1 MLSNIANIGI
11 VGTGTTP
18 SMKNKEFYDSKDIMF
33 IKPSDIFDTSITEIV
48 NAENYISNKA
58 RLKAKIFP
66 KDTILC
72 VCIGSIG
79 KIGITTQESSC
90 NQQINYIIPNNNH
103 YPKFIAY
110 NLYYN
115 KQRLIDI
122 GSDGPVVPIINKKKF
137 EEICIKIFD
146 YSTEK
151 EIADSL
157 DIINRY
163 IELKQNELKSL
174 NELIKSRFI
183 EMFVNSEFDKIQIR
197 KLVDTKKISAKKMYK
212 SHDEIKYI
220 DISSIDNQSNLIVG
234 NTKYI
239 FEKAPSRAQQCLKK
253 NDILISTV
261 RPNLKNIA
269 IFTEDGD
276 GFVGS
281 SGFCVLRA
289 TECNYQYL
297 KYVVLDD
304 DFTNAMI
311 KLTNG
316 ANYPAVRDDDVLNYE
331 TYNAPIELQNQFASF
346 VEQIDKLKF
355 VDYSKYFLCDI
366 FTLFSS
372 TIAYSSVVSILAC
385 PNIFCTCSIGIP
397 LSIAFV
403 ANVRRNLCGCIFI
416 FSFLP
421 IFLKAISIPLISNLL
436 NGLNKLTNKAFSLS
450 FLDDRYCLISSFVRA
465 SK

>member
-1 MLSNIANIGI
+1 MNYIKLDKIVTISSGQNAPQDQNEYCLDGCTFIKVSNLDDIIKDDDESRACKITVEAISNNKLKVVPKKSILFAKSGLSCVKNRVYLTKKETYVVNHLCILSNII
-11 VGTGTTP
+11 
-18 SMKNKEFYDSKDIMF
+18 DSYAPKWLLYF
-33 IKPSDIFDTSITEIV
+33 IKSFNVTKLIKDESYPSISLRDIK
-48 NAENYISNKA
+48 N
-58 RLKAKIFP
+58 
-66 KDTILC
+66 
-72 VCIGSIG
+72 
-79 KIGITTQESSC
+79 
-90 NQQINYIIPNNNH
+90 IN
-103 YPKFIAY
+103 
-110 NLYYN
+110 
-115 KQRLIDI
+115 
-122 GSDGPVVPIINKKKF
+122 VPIISKEEQQIIIKNLDYINSLIKNKQ
-137 EEICIKIFD
+137 
-146 YSTEK
+146 K
-151 EIADSL
+151 EFSL
-157 DIINRY
+157 LD
-163 IELKQNELKSL
+163 
-174 NELIKSRFI
+174 ELIKSRFI

-297 KYVVLDD
+297 KYVVLND

-331 TYNAPIELQNQFASF
+331 TYNAPIELQNEFASF
-346 VEQIDKLKF
+346 AEQIDKLKF
-355 VDYSKYFLCDI
+355 NVQKEIKDLQELLDKKMQEYF
-366 FTLFSS
+366 SE
-372 TIAYSSVVSILAC
+372 
-385 PNIFCTCSIGIP
+385 
-397 LSIAFV
+397 
-403 ANVRRNLCGCIFI
+403 
-416 FSFLP
+416 
-421 IFLKAISIPLISNLL
+421 
-436 NGLNKLTNKAFSLS
+436 
-450 FLDDRYCLISSFVRA
+450 
-465 SK
+465 

>member
-18 SMKNKEFYDSKDIMF
+18 SKKNKEFYDSKDIMF

-146 YSTEK
+146 FSTEK

-157 DIINRY
+157 DIIKRY
-163 IELKQNELKSL
+163 IEIKQNELKSL

-183 EMFVNSEFDKIQIR
+183 CQEVM
-197 KLVDTKKISAKKMYK
+197 A
-212 SHDEIKYI
+212 
-220 DISSIDNQSNLIVG
+220 
-234 NTKYI
+234 
-239 FEKAPSRAQQCLKK
+239 
-253 NDILISTV
+253 
-261 RPNLKNIA
+261 
-269 IFTEDGD
+269 
-276 GFVGS
+276 
-281 SGFCVLRA
+281 
-289 TECNYQYL
+289 
-297 KYVVLDD
+297 
-304 DFTNAMI
+304 
-311 KLTNG
+311 
-316 ANYPAVRDDDVLNYE
+316 
-331 TYNAPIELQNQFASF
+331 
-346 VEQIDKLKF
+346 
-355 VDYSKYFLCDI
+355 
-366 FTLFSS
+366 
-372 TIAYSSVVSILAC
+372 
-385 PNIFCTCSIGIP
+385 
-397 LSIAFV
+397 
-403 ANVRRNLCGCIFI
+403 
-416 FSFLP
+416 
-421 IFLKAISIPLISNLL
+421 
-436 NGLNKLTNKAFSLS
+436 
-450 FLDDRYCLISSFVRA
+450 
-465 SK
+465 